1 MNNPKNQEKKTKKVG
16 KPANC
21 ISCEEIAHLK
31 DELKSVNHKLIEAE
45 QIKSNFISN
54 ISNEL
59 LNPFTSIIALARS
72 ILEVKKE
79 NWKKVISMVS
89 LIHSE
94 AFNLDFQFKNIIAAA
109 KVEAGETYPEI
120 SDVEITGLITDV
132 VDGFKYEAKKKNLKI
147 EYYFTGEITGA
158 SYYFRTDAEKVRL
171 IISNLLSNAIKFS
184 YNNGTIIIEICVK
197 NKLLIL
203 TVQDFGTGISEAN
216 QKIIFDRFQ
225 RADSGISSSVRGHG
239 LGLSINK
246 AFIDMLHGTISVKT
260 ASRKGTTFTVTLPY
274 SENTSEGITLDGN
287 ELIFK

>member
-1 MNNPKNQEKKTKKVG
+1 MDNLKNQKKKAKKAV
-16 KPANC
+16 KTPDC
-21 ISCEEIAHLK
+21 ISCEEIAQLK
-31 DELKSVNHKLIEAE
+31 DALKNVNQKLIEAE

-120 SDVEITGLITDV
+120 SDVEIIGLVTDV
-132 VDGFKYEAKKKNLKI
+132 VDGFKYEAKKKNLEIK
-147 EYYFTGEITGA
+147 YYFTGEIN
-158 SYYFRTDAEKVRL
+158 SDNYYFRTDAEKIRL

-184 YNNGTIIIEICVK
+184 YNNGSIIIEICVK
-197 NKLLIL
+197 SKLLII
-203 TVQDFGTGISEAN
+203 TVQDFGTGISEQN

-225 RADSGISSSVRGHG
+225 RSDSGISSAVRGHG

-260 ASRKGTTFTVTLPY
+260 AARKGTTFTVTLPY
-274 SENTSEGITLDGN
+274 SDDISEGITLDGN
-287 ELIFK
+287 ELLFK

>member
-1 MNNPKNQEKKTKKVG
+1 MDILKKQKKKAKKAV
-16 KPANC
+16 KTPDC
-21 ISCEEIAHLK
+21 ISCDEISQLK
-31 DELKSVNHKLIEAE
+31 DALKNVNKKLIEAE

-120 SDVEITGLITDV
+120 SDVEIIGLVTDV
-132 VDGFKYEAKKKNLKI
+132 VDGFKYEAKKKDLHIK
-147 EYYFTGEITGA
+147 YYFTGEINSD
-158 SYYFRTDAEKVRL
+158 SYYFRTDAEKIRL

-184 YNNGTIIIEICVK
+184 YNNGSIIIETCVK
-197 NKLLIL
+197 NKLLII
-203 TVQDFGTGISEAN
+203 TVQDFGTGISEQN

-225 RADSGISSSVRGHG
+225 RSDSGISSAVRGHG

-260 ASRKGTTFTVTLPY
+260 AARKGATFTVTLPY
-274 SENTSEGITLDGN
+274 SEDISEGITLDGN
-287 ELIFK
+287 ELLFK